1 MKDCSVLDS
10 TEARKATRN
19 GEKIKTARLD
29 ILLRMNLNFLL
40 HSTIPVSILQYKSV
54 GISTLEKGGGE
65 VLPDMDNTGMYRWI
79 GYGFLPLCPGARGL
93 LSVLIIQTAFIFSL
107 ESVLTINRVLV
118 CTTDNCPDEICLY
131 FKYTK
136 EITIALKQDNVHFV
150 LSPKQGN

>member
-54 GISTLEKGGGE
+54 GISTLEKGGWGGGE
-65 VLPDMDNTGMYRWI
+65 VLPDMDNTGMYRRI
-79 GYGFLPLCPGARGL
+79 GYGFLPL
-93 LSVLIIQTAFIFSL
+93 
-107 ESVLTINRVLV
+107 
-118 CTTDNCPDEICLY
+118 
-131 FKYTK
+131 
-136 EITIALKQDNVHFV
+136 
-150 LSPKQGN
+150 

>member
-10 TEARKATRN
+10 TEARKATRY

-29 ILLRMNLNFLL
+29 ILLLMNLNFLL
-40 HSTIPVSILQYKSV
+40 HSTIPVSILPYKSV
-54 GISTLEKGGGE
+54 GISTLEKGGGGGE

-79 GYGFLPLCPGARGL
+79 GYDFLPLCPGARGL

-107 ESVLTINRVLV
+107 ESVLTINRVLA
-118 CTTDNCPDEICLY
+118 CTTDNCLDEICLY

-136 EITIALKQDNVHFV
+136 KITIA
-150 LSPKQGN
+150 

>member
-1 MKDCSVLDS
+1 
-10 TEARKATRN
+10 
-19 GEKIKTARLD
+19 
-29 ILLRMNLNFLL
+29 
-40 HSTIPVSILQYKSV
+40 
-54 GISTLEKGGGE
+54 
-65 VLPDMDNTGMYRWI
+65 MYRRI

-150 LSPKQGN
+150 FSPKQGN

>member
-19 GEKIKTARLD
+19 GEKMKTARLD

-65 VLPDMDNTGMYRWI
+65 VLPDMDNTGMYRRI
-79 GYGFLPLCPGARGL
+79 GYGFLPL
-93 LSVLIIQTAFIFSL
+93 
-107 ESVLTINRVLV
+107 
-118 CTTDNCPDEICLY
+118 
-131 FKYTK
+131 
-136 EITIALKQDNVHFV
+136 
-150 LSPKQGN
+150 

>member
-19 GEKIKTARLD
+19 GEKIETARLD
-29 ILLRMNLNFLL
+29 ILLLMNLNFLL

-54 GISTLEKGGGE
+54 GISTLEKGGE

-107 ESVLTINRVLV
+107 ESVLTINRVLA
-118 CTTDNCPDEICLY
+118 CTTDNCLDEICLY

-136 EITIALKQDNVHFV
+136 KITIALKQDNVHFV